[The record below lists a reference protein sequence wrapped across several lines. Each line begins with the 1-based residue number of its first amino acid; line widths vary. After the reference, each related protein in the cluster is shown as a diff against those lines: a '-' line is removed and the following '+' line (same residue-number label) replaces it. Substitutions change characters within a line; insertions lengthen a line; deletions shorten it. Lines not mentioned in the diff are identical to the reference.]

1 MASPSTAPT
10 TTLRSEPR
18 GTGGGGAKVVLKG
31 GVMTVAVT
39 GATDSYATALTAT
52 GSGEGE
58 MGRCNGAAS
67 SSGAGRLARGGGLIV
82 EVPTAGSI
90 FLSTRR
96 LPG

>member
-1 MASPSTAPT
+1 
-10 TTLRSEPR
+10 
-18 GTGGGGAKVVLKG
+18 VVLKG
-31 GVMTVAVT
+31 GVITVAVT

-58 MGRCNGAAS
+58 ARGTGAAI

-82 EVPTAGSI
+82 EVPIVGSI